1 MHRTMVGI
9 ISCHRRV
16 KIRSHKLVSFDWSKI
31 FLFLDFRGIEP
42 FCLASFSRFR
52 RPKCLHPFAIDCF
65 LLHRKWLRSGN
76 CTKNLFVPLVY
87 WYVLWNT
94 VYYGYSLR
102 LRDSL
107 HSKRSEPNSMSTSQ
121 RQTQQST
128 DRVEN
133 LSPESKN

>member
-31 FLFLDFRGIEP
+31 FLFLDFTGIEP

-52 RPKCLHPFAIDCF
+52 HTNCLHSFAIDRF
-65 LLHRKWLRSGN
+65 LFHRKWLRSGN
-76 CTKNLFVPLVY
+76 CTRNLFELLVY
-87 WYVLWNT
+87 WYVLWSA

-102 LRDSL
+102 RRDSPR
-107 HSKRSEPNSMSTSQ
+107 SKRSEQNSMSTSQ

-128 DRVEN
+128 DCAEN
-133 LSPESKN
+133 LYPELKN

>member
-31 FLFLDFRGIEP
+31 FPFLDFRGIEP

-76 CTKNLFVPLVY
+76 CTKNLSAPLVY

-94 VYYGYSLR
+94 VYYDYSRR

-107 HSKRSEPNSMSTSQ
+107 HSKRSEPNSMSMSR

-128 DRVEN
+128 DCVEN
-133 LSPESKN
+133 